1 MITTIGKTSTAAQAG
16 ENVNVRTL
24 SLSVSMWIP
33 ARWENNSR
41 LSQVLKDCD
50 SFSARVELE
59 VHLEKYNLGMKL
71 LRYCITRH

>member
-1 MITTIGKTSTAAQAG
+1 MITVICKTSTVIEAG
-16 ENVNVRTL
+16 KKINVRTL

-71 LRYCITRH
+71 LRYCITRD